1 MGVRGGPI
9 GDMGGGPRGEAG
21 GGTPSWLDAE
31 PGRLVG
37 SRGGSEV
44 TRGET
49 GLPPRM
55 SMVRPAFLAML

>member
-37 SRGGSEV
+37 CRGGSEV